1 MFVISLLVLCLPLLV
16 LGHEYYAGVCPDIQP
31 AGEFSWER
39 FQGEWMVGFKMN
51 SRSSCIRYKYSQD
64 GDKRTVTEEKLLPV
78 VGRFG
83 VPSAVSSTGALLQ
96 TSSNP
101 ADMFVT
107 WDTGVLH
114 HALFSKMRY
123 IVMDTDYNKR
133 ALVCSCQDLN
143 LGFFAVN
150 RRSCDFLL
158 RLTEDAPLALPE
170 DYFGLL
176 NKTSEDLA
184 LDMRRVRQDDCED
197 LKKMSLDLGFVQT
210 ALQLA
215 LNIIV

>member
-1 MFVISLLVLCLPLLV
+1 MFVISLLVFCVPLLV
-16 LGHEYYAGVCPDIQP
+16 LGHEYYAGVCPDILP
-31 AGEFSWER
+31 ANDFSWDR

-107 WDTGVLH
+107 WATGVLH

-158 RLTEDAPLALPE
+158 
-170 DYFGLL
+170 
-176 NKTSEDLA
+176 
-184 LDMRRVRQDDCED
+184 VC
-197 LKKMSLDLGFVQT
+197 
-210 ALQLA
+210 
-215 LNIIV
+215 IIHLR